1 MKLTFVNNLWL
12 CDQKNKRKNSATCE
26 KLISFNVNVFI
37 LTMKGI
43 IKSSPYLALMDQYS
57 LLITHFSI
65 SLI

>member
-12 CDQKNKRKNSATCE
+12 CDQKNKRKNSTTCE

-57 LLITHFSI
+57 LLLAY
-65 SLI
+65 SLLK

>member
-12 CDQKNKRKNSATCE
+12 CDQKNKRKNSATFE